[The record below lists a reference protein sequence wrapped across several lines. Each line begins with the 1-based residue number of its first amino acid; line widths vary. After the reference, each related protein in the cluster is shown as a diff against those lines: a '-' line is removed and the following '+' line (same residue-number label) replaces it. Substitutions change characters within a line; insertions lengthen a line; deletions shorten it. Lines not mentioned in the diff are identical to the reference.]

1 MKVCFSRGGLQRG
14 PGGAALPRLLHLR
27 RAAPIRRDAARSAD
41 SGQLIYGTKNKV
53 CFGRKRSLRANIFSR
68 QSFSFESSTQIEFV
82 FFYKSCRVQYFN
94 SIMMSPILSRR
105 VPSFAVLFRKMFCC
119 LCTSRWNQDLGYG
132 NHDKLVRI
140 KLRS

>member
-1 MKVCFSRGGLQRG
+1 MKACFSRGGLQRG

-41 SGQLIYGTKNKV
+41 CGQLIYGTKNKV
-53 CFGRKRSLRANIFSR
+53 YFGRKRSLRANIFSR
-68 QSFSFESSTQIEFV
+68 QSFSFESSTQIKFV
-82 FFYKSCRVQYFN
+82 LFYKSCRVQYLN

-105 VPSFAVLFRKMFCC
+105 FQSFDALFRRMFRS
-119 LCTSRWNQDLGYG
+119 LCRWNPDLGYG